1 LSKKRQKKK
10 RKTNRKNKRSS
21 NVLIKVFGAA
31 VQGIDATLITIE
43 VNSSRGCMFYLVGL
57 PDSAVKESHQ
67 RIISALQVNGYKMP
81 TSNLV
86 VNMAPA
92 DIRKGGSAYDLPL
105 AIGLLGASETI
116 SSEKLSRYLMMGELS
131 LDGSIQP
138 IKGALP
144 IAIKAREEGFEGL
157 IIPQQNAREAAV
169 VNQLKVYGVSN
180 IKEVIEFFNNE
191 KELEQTIV
199 NTREEFYQQQTAF
212 DLDFA
217 DVKGQENVKRALE
230 VAAAG
235 GHNLLMIGAP
245 GSGKSMMAKRLPS
258 ILPPLSLGE
267 SLETTKIHSVA
278 GKLNRGSS
286 LISQRP
292 FRDPHHTISQVILVY
307 YLVDKIFFLPLRPY
321 KLLISFLSMKCILL
335 VRVSTEAQSYD
346 EQEKELYD
354 LAHFYG
360 YKDKDISSI
369 ATKESAIK
377 LDEEER
383 FGLNRMKE
391 LLETGEYDCVFA
403 WEISRIARRKK
414 ILFSILEYLTSKGI
428 QLIIKE
434 PRIRLLK
441 DDKTIDEGAETIFTL
456 YAQLAESE
464 MRNKIARFARAKKE
478 GFNKGKYM
486 GGKITLGYKVSED
499 GYWEIDEEGSKLVR
513 LIFDMYISG
522 EYSLTGL
529 GKELK
534 SRGYFKNLSVTSIK
548 VEMSHLLKNPIYRGI
563 RTSNNIYPQ
572 IIDDDTW
579 EQCCKKRKENR
590 TRSKTKTPHLLT
602 PLIRCICNASYS
614 VNLMDGTYS
623 CRVKHNAVEKGL
635 THSPDVNV
643 NMIESLAWYVAL
655 QELHEDM
662 VCKRSDA
669 KKTYEEEIKVY
680 NQKIA
685 HSRELLE
692 STMKRRSDLDENYF
706 VHGRFTK
713 EKYEELTQK
722 QNDIIKTE
730 QSNIRKFETAINSL
744 QQQIQADITFDDM
757 LDALG
762 NSYEHLKNGTTP
774 ETMRKI
780 IHRYITEINV
790 EPVEGRRT
798 VFWKKVIIHTPHD
811 AEKQAEIKCLREQ
824 GLSDVAITITN
835 VFYVDTYHKKA
846 YWDKDMQNCVPMVY
860 IQRLERKR
868 GK

>member
-1 LSKKRQKKK
+1 M
-10 RKTNRKNKRSS
+10 
-21 NVLIKVFGAA
+21 LIKVFGAA

-92 DIRKGGSAYDLPL
+92 DIRKEGSAYDLPL

-169 VNQLKVYGVSN
+169 VNQLKVNGVSN

>member
-1 LSKKRQKKK
+1 M
-10 RKTNRKNKRSS
+10 
-21 NVLIKVFGAA
+21 LIKVFGAA

-81 TSNLV
+81 TTNIV

-92 DIRKGGSAYDLPL
+92 DIRKEGSAYDLPL
-105 AIGLLGASETI
+105 AIGLLGANETI
-116 SSEKLSRYLMMGELS
+116 SSEKFSRYLLMGELS

-144 IAIKAREEGFEGL
+144 IAIKAREDGFEGL

-180 IKEVIEFFNNE
+180 IREVIEFFNNE
-191 KELEQTIV
+191 RELEPTIV
-199 NTREEFYQQQTAF
+199 NTREEFYAHQSTF
-212 DLDFA
+212 EFDFA

-235 GHNLLMIGAP
+235 GHNLIMIGAP

-278 GKLNRGSS
+278 GKLNRNSS
-286 LISQRP
+286 LITQRP

-590 TRSKTKTPHLLT
+590 TRSKTKTPHLLP

-614 VNLMDGTYS
+614 VNLMDGT
-623 CRVKHNAVEKGL
+623 
-635 THSPDVNV
+635 
-643 NMIESLAWYVAL
+643 
-655 QELHEDM
+655 
-662 VCKRSDA
+662 
-669 KKTYEEEIKVY
+669 
-680 NQKIA
+680 
-685 HSRELLE
+685 
-692 STMKRRSDLDENYF
+692 F
-706 VHGRFTK
+706 
-713 EKYEELTQK
+713 
-722 QNDIIKTE
+722 
-730 QSNIRKFETAINSL
+730 
-744 QQQIQADITFDDM
+744 
-757 LDALG
+757 
-762 NSYEHLKNGTTP
+762 
-774 ETMRKI
+774 
-780 IHRYITEINV
+780 
-790 EPVEGRRT
+790 PVE
-798 VFWKKVIIHTPHD
+798 
-811 AEKQAEIKCLREQ
+811 
-824 GLSDVAITITN
+824 
-835 VFYVDTYHKKA
+835 
-846 YWDKDMQNCVPMVY
+846 
-860 IQRLERKR
+860 
-868 GK
+868 

>member
-1 LSKKRQKKK
+1 M
-10 RKTNRKNKRSS
+10 
-21 NVLIKVFGAA
+21 LIKVFGAA

-92 DIRKGGSAYDLPL
+92 DIRKEGSAYDLPL

-169 VNQLKVYGVSN
+169 VNQLKVYGGSN

-267 SLETTKIHSVA
+267 SLEPTKIHSVA